1 MAENKKQQQAESVQ
15 GQNEQRQNGQRQ
27 NGQKQNRQRQNGQRQ
42 NRQRQNGQRQNR
54 QSQNGQRQNRQRQN
68 EQKQPAFRQEGDN
81 ETGLKNGM
89 TQEEYKEYVK
99 QITPVNNTVANVLH
113 AFLVGGAICVIGQCI
128 NNWLTGSI
136 NLGKEDAASWTS
148 IILVCI
154 SVLLTGFNIYSK
166 IVKWGGAGALVPITG
181 FANSV
186 ASPAIEAQTE
196 GQVFGIGCSIFKIAG
211 PVILYGIFS
220 SWVLGI
226 IYWIGKMMGIV

>member
-1 MAENKKQQQAESVQ
+1 MAENKKQQAESIQRQNEQKQNKQ
-15 GQNEQRQNGQRQ
+15 GQNGQS
-27 NGQKQNRQRQNGQRQ
+27 QNRQSQNG
-42 NRQRQNGQRQNR
+42 
-54 QSQNGQRQNRQRQN
+54 QSQNGQRQNRQSQN

-99 QITPVNNTVANVLH
+99 QITPVNNTVTNVLH

-136 NLGKEDAASWTS
+136 NLGKEDAASWT
-148 IILVCI
+148 
-154 SVLLTGFNIYSK
+154 VLLTGFNIYSK